1 MHKTT
6 VYLDEELHRT
16 LRRLADA
23 TGRTQAQIIREAVV
37 AYTGKGRRR
46 RPRSIG
52 MGHGGPD
59 LSDRADA
66 LLEGLGEDR

>member
-16 LRRLADA
+16 LQRLADA
-23 TGRTQAQIIREAVV
+23 SGRTQAQIIREALQVY
-37 AYTGKGRRR
+37 ARGEQR

-52 MGHGGPD
+52 MG
-59 LSDRADA
+59 R
-66 LLEGLGEDR
+66 GEPS